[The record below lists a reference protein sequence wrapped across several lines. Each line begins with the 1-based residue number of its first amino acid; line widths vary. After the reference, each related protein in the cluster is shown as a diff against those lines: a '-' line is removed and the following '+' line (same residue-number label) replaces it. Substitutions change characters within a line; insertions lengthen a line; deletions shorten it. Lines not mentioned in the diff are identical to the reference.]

1 MRIAIVG
8 YGRMGR
14 ETERL
19 AGATG
24 HEIVARISRHVADA
38 DAAALN
44 ADIAA
49 AADVAIEFGAAEAV
63 VENARRYAKYG
74 LAAAV
79 GTTGWGDRL
88 DEVRTIVAGGGSGY
102 LHASNFSFGVQLF
115 LRLAARA
122 TALLDPFD
130 DYDIAIFERH
140 HRRKADSPSGTALTI
155 ADAVLAAS
163 SRKQRAATERLDRPT
178 DADELH
184 VASVRGGE
192 EPGTHTLLW
201 DSADDTIELTHRAR
215 GRANLAAGALRAA
228 VWLTAGGDRRG
239 IYGIDDLIDEL
250 LAGSGQLTRSR
261 QGDH

>member
-184 VASVRGGE
+184 VASMRGGE

-239 IYGIDDLIDEL
+239 MYGIDDLIDEL

>member
-19 AGATG
+19 AAAAG
-24 HEIVARISRHVADA
+24 HDIVARIDPHVAEA
-38 DAAALN
+38 DAAALS
-44 ADIAA
+44 ADVAA
-49 AADVAIEFGAAEAV
+49 GADVAIEFGAAEAV
-63 VENARRYAKYG
+63 VDNARRYAQYG

-88 DEVRTIVAGGGSGY
+88 DEVGAIVAAGGNGY
-102 LHASNFSFGVQLF
+102 LHASNFSLGVQLF

-155 ADAVLAAS
+155 ANAVLAAS
-163 SRKQRAATERLDRPT
+163 TRKQRVATERLDRPI

-184 VASVRGGE
+184 VASIRGGE
-192 EPGTHTLLW
+192 EPGTHTLVW

-228 VWLTAGGDRRG
+228 EWLTTDGGRRG
-239 IYGIDDLIDEL
+239 MYGIDDLIDDML
-250 LAGSGQLTRSR
+250 G
-261 QGDH
+261 